1 MILSICIVSP
11 RLCHRVCG
19 FRRLHKVPCPARSE
33 STFLSPLR
41 QRPGGACRPATI
53 CPSLKS
59 SSRVSPLDL
68 TICPVALHVQPSPAP
83 RPPPSLPLRG
93 QVAALTCHLP
103 GGALARRPRGSTAL
117 SFGTALSLGTSLS
130 LGSREARAHG
140 PCAHRPCAHRL
151 CAHGH
156 TIHVH
161 EPAAPSPV
169 CAPLSLSHHSAPM
182 LLMGS
187 LACTT
192 CACTC
197 VHVPCTCCTTRVR
210 PRAGDYHRLR
220 LPDLSSP
227 TAVATPVKSR
237 TKLDFTGLDGL
248 DWTFATAP
256 LHTTPTTQPVPRR
269 QLSGAGRGE
278 PLSGDR
284 GGSCR

>member
-161 EPAAPSPV
+161 EPTAPSLPSARLSPSLTTPHLCFSWGRSPAPHVHAHACMCPAHAAPPGLVHALATTTGCVCQIYLLPPPWQPKSSQEHNLTSP
-169 CAPLSLSHHSAPM
+169 
-182 LLMGS
+182 
-187 LACTT
+187 
-192 CACTC
+192 
-197 VHVPCTCCTTRVR
+197 
-210 PRAGDYHRLR
+210 DW
-220 LPDLSSP
+220 
-227 TAVATPVKSR
+227 
-237 TKLDFTGLDGL
+237 TGLD
-248 DWTFATAP
+248 
-256 LHTTPTTQPVPRR
+256 
-269 QLSGAGRGE
+269 
-278 PLSGDR
+278 
-284 GGSCR
+284 